1 MKGIQL
7 PGIVDARARS
17 VAVTSPR
24 LQQVATQLTRTSRP
38 KRDQA
43 CGWNR
48 VVLASLQRRPAEVI
62 QRVPFRVE
70 ITSDEHGA

>member
-1 MKGIQL
+1 MDLDRIRTATEQAVCVSVQSIQL

-24 LQQVATQLTRTSRP
+24 LQRVATQLTRTSRP

-48 VVLASLQRRPAEVI
+48 VVLASLQC
-62 QRVPFRVE
+62 
-70 ITSDEHGA
+70 